1 MRVSLAHC
9 SNNSS
14 IFSTLSS
21 LPLESDTPVQHRGPL
36 RPDGVVDHIIELKG
50 TMTNFVDLN
59 FLPFYGHATKMLR
72 DVDRAYHRA
81 KLDGLVVETTQR
93 VHSLERK
100 KKRRAK
106 EFTKR
111 LEHSLRRH
119 QIWVSSMQRGLP
131 QQNSSP
137 GILRSSTVG
146 QLRYSPT
153 TGDVVCPNWQALF
166 TSSARPHSR
175 VSRFK
180 FVPIVLG
187 G

>member
-1 MRVSLAHC
+1 MREIELL
-9 SNNSS
+9 
-14 IFSTLSS
+14 IYPFF
-21 LPLESDTPVQHRGPL
+21 ESDTPVQHRGPL
-36 RPDGVVDHIIELKG
+36 RPDGVVDHIIEFKG

-131 QQNSSP
+131 QQSSSL
-137 GILRSSTVG
+137 GIHTRTFTVG
-146 QLRYSPT
+146 QLRCSPT

-180 FVPIVLG
+180 FVPIVSG